1 MNICDKGCTNRDFF
15 FADTIADYF
24 YVIAESGYNGYTL
37 PFKSCEVRSKLVV
50 YFLRN

>member
-1 MNICDKGCTNRDFF
+1 MFVIRDALIDFF
-15 FADTIADYF
+15 FADRIVDYF

-37 PFKSCEVRSKLVV
+37 PFKSCELCKLVA

>member
-1 MNICDKGCTNRDFF
+1 MFVISDSLIETF
-15 FADTIADYF
+15 FADRIADYF

-37 PFKSCEVRSKLVV
+37 PFKSCEVSKLVA